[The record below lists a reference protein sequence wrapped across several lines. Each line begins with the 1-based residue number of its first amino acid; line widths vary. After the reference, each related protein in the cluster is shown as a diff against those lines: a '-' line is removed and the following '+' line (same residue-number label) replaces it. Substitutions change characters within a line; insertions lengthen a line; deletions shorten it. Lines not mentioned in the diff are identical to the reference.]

1 MIQKNNLQRKGSGTT
16 ICKRSDPE
24 QQFAKEVIWNN
35 NLQKSDAEQ
44 QFVKEVTEKTICKRS
59 DWKQQIAKEVIQN
72 NLQAISSDPEQ
83 QLAEK

>member
-1 MIQKNNLQRKGSGTT
+1 M
-16 ICKRSDPE
+16 
-24 QQFAKEVIWNN
+24 IWNN

-83 QLAEK
+83 QLAKK